1 MQMLR
6 FGKGKKPL
14 IHTLATAAAGIFNG
28 GIHFTPNRILS
39 NTMRNQ
45 PHGRRKQDRSFV

>member
-6 FGKGKKPL
+6 FGKGKKAIDSHP
-14 IHTLATAAAGIFNG
+14 AAAGIFNG

-45 PHGRRKQDRSFV
+45 SHGRRKQDRSFV